1 MIRLVL
7 VLFVVL
13 LPTKVVAGNILILG
27 DSLSAGYGIALAD
40 SWPELLKARLSQMGY
55 PQQVINASSSG
66 QTTGG
71 GRNRLEGLLATWQPG
86 ILIIELGAN
95 DGLRGSPI
103 ATIHDN
109 LDNIIRR
116 TLATGARVVVAGMLL
131 PPNYGALY
139 TRQFQDVY
147 TDLAGR
153 YDLRLL
159 PFILEGVYD
168 KPELMLNDDLHPS
181 ALAQPLILDNI
192 WRVLQPLLGRDAA

>member
-1 MIRLVL
+1 M
-7 VLFVVL
+7 
-13 LPTKVVAGNILILG
+13 N
-27 DSLSAGYGIALAD
+27 
-40 SWPELLKARLSQMGY
+40 
-55 PQQVINASSSG
+55 NASISG
-66 QTTGG
+66 ETAAG
-71 GRNRLEGLLATWQPG
+71 GRNRLEDLLATWQPG

-103 ATIHDN
+103 ATIRDN

-153 YDLRLL
+153 YDLRFL

-168 KPELMLNDDLHPS
+168 KPELMLNDGLHPS

-192 WRVLQPLLGRDAA
+192 WRVLQPLLGQGAA

>member
-1 MIRLVL
+1 MIRLIL
-7 VLFVVL
+7 VLFVIV

-40 SWPELLKARLSQMGY
+40 SWPELLKVRLSQMGY
-55 PQQVINASSSG
+55 PQQVNNASISG
-66 QTTGG
+66 ETAAG
-71 GRNRLEGLLATWQPG
+71 GRNRLEDLLATWQPG

-103 ATIHDN
+103 ATIRDN
-109 LDNIIRR
+109 LDYIIRR
-116 TLATGARVVVAGMLL
+116 TLATGARVVVAGVLL

-139 TRQFQDVY
+139 TRQFQEVY
-147 TDLAGR
+147 TNLVGR
-153 YDLRLL
+153 YDLHFL

-168 KPELMLNDDLHPS
+168 QPELMLNDGFHPS

-192 WRVLQPLLGRDAA
+192 WRVLHPLLGQDSA

>member
-1 MIRLVL
+1 M
-7 VLFVVL
+7 LFVIV

-55 PQQVINASSSG
+55 SQQVNNASISG
-66 QTTGG
+66 ETAAG
-71 GRNRLEGLLATWQPG
+71 GRNRLEDLLATWQPG

-103 ATIHDN
+103 ATIRDN

-116 TLATGARVVVAGMLL
+116 TLATGAQVVVAGVLL

-139 TRQFQDVY
+139 TRQFQEVY

-153 YDLRLL
+153 YDLRFL

-168 KPELMLNDDLHPS
+168 QPELMLNDGLHPS

-192 WRVLQPLLGRDAA
+192 WRVLQPLLGQDAG

>member
-1 MIRLVL
+1 
-7 VLFVVL
+7 
-13 LPTKVVAGNILILG
+13 
-27 DSLSAGYGIALAD
+27 
-40 SWPELLKARLSQMGY
+40 
-55 PQQVINASSSG
+55 VINASISG
-66 QTTGG
+66 ETAGG
-71 GRNRLEGLLATWQPG
+71 GRNRLEDLLATWQPG

-103 ATIHDN
+103 ATIRDN

-116 TLATGARVVVAGMLL
+116 TLATGARVVVAGVLL

-139 TRQFQDVY
+139 TRQFQEVY

-153 YDLRLL
+153 YDLRFL

-168 KPELMLNDDLHPS
+168 QPELMLNDGLHPS

-192 WRVLQPLLGRDAA
+192 WRVLQPLLGQDAA

>member
-7 VLFVVL
+7 VLFVIV

-55 PQQVINASSSG
+55 SQQVNNASISG
-66 QTTGG
+66 ETAAG
-71 GRNRLEGLLATWQPG
+71 GRNRLEDLLATWQPG

-103 ATIHDN
+103 ATIRDN

-116 TLATGARVVVAGMLL
+116 TLATGAQVVVAGVLL

-139 TRQFQDVY
+139 TRQFQEVY

-153 YDLRLL
+153 YDLRFL

-168 KPELMLNDDLHPS
+168 KPELMLNDGFHPS

-192 WRVLQPLLGRDAA
+192 WRVLQPLLGQDAG

>member
-1 MIRLVL
+1 M
-7 VLFVVL
+7 LFVIV

-55 PQQVINASSSG
+55 SQQVNNASISG
-66 QTTGG
+66 ETAAG
-71 GRNRLEGLLATWQPG
+71 GRNRLEDLLATWQPG

-103 ATIHDN
+103 ATIRDN

-116 TLATGARVVVAGMLL
+116 TLATGAQVVVAGVLL

-139 TRQFQDVY
+139 TRQFQEVY

-153 YDLRLL
+153 YDLRFL

-168 KPELMLNDDLHPS
+168 QPELMLNDGFHPS

-192 WRVLQPLLGRDAA
+192 WRVLQPLLGQDAG

>member
-7 VLFVVL
+7 VLLVVL

-55 PQQVINASSSG
+55 PQQVINASISG
-66 QTTGG
+66 ETAAG
-71 GRNRLEGLLATWQPG
+71 GRNRLQDLLATWQPG

-103 ATIHDN
+103 ATIRDN

-116 TLATGARVVVAGMLL
+116 TLATGARD
-131 PPNYGALY
+131 GALY

-147 TDLAGR
+147 TDLTGR
-153 YDLRLL
+153 YDLRFL

-168 KPELMLNDDLHPS
+168 KPELMLNDGFHPS

>member
-1 MIRLVL
+1 MIRLIL
-7 VLFVVL
+7 VLFVIV

-40 SWPELLKARLSQMGY
+40 SWPELLKVRLSQMGY
-55 PQQVINASSSG
+55 SQQVNNASISG
-66 QTTGG
+66 ETAAG
-71 GRNRLEGLLATWQPG
+71 GRNRLEDLLAIWQPG

-103 ATIHDN
+103 ATIRDN

-116 TLATGARVVVAGMLL
+116 TLATGAQVVVAGVLL

-139 TRQFQDVY
+139 TRQFQEVY

-153 YDLRLL
+153 YDLRFL

-168 KPELMLNDDLHPS
+168 QPELMLNDGFHPS

-192 WRVLQPLLGRDAA
+192 WRVLQPLLGQDAA

>member
-55 PQQVINASSSG
+55 PQQVINASISG
-66 QTTGG
+66 ETVAG
-71 GRNRLEGLLATWQPG
+71 GRNRLEDLLATWQPD

-109 LDNIIRR
+109 LDYIIRR
-116 TLATGARVVVAGMLL
+116 TLGTGARVVVAGVLL

-147 TDLAGR
+147 TKLIER
-153 YDLRLL
+153 YDLRFL
-159 PFILEGVYD
+159 PFILEGVHD
-168 KPELMLNDDLHPS
+168 KPELMLNDGLHPS

>member
-7 VLFVVL
+7 VLLVVL

-55 PQQVINASSSG
+55 PQQVINASISG
-66 QTTGG
+66 ETAAG

-153 YDLRLL
+153 YDLRFL

-168 KPELMLNDDLHPS
+168 KPELMLNDGLHPS

-192 WRVLQPLLGRDAA
+192 WRVLQPLLGQDAA